1 MENRRLDTAMRMSVR
16 QRNYQRVRARALVRL
31 AKAHRE
37 EYRLYFEQEKLN
49 DHTQGKTWIDIHGNT
64 NSDMDTSTRSD
75 TNRGRDTPHQTRNQ
89 QRTGEL

>member
-1 MENRRLDTAMRMSVR
+1 MENRRLDTAIRMSVK

-37 EYRLYFEQEKLN
+37 EYRLYFEQEKLD

-64 NSDMDTSTRSD
+64 STSMDTHTRTD
-75 TNRGRDTPHQTRNQ
+75 TDRGGDTPHQTRNQ

>member
-64 NSDMDTSTRSD
+64 NSGMDTHTGTD
-75 TNRGRDTPHQTRNQ
+75 PDRGGDTPHQTRNQ

>member
-1 MENRRLDTAMRMSVR
+1 MENRRLDTAIRMSVR

-49 DHTQGKTWIDIHGNT
+49 DHTQGKTWLDIHGNT
-64 NSDMDTSTRSD
+64 NSDMDTNTGAD
-75 TNRGRDTPHQTRNQ
+75 TNRDRDTPNQTRNQ

>member
-37 EYRLYFEQEKLN
+37 EYRLYFEQEKLD

-64 NSDMDTSTRSD
+64 NSGMDTNTRAD
-75 TNRGRDTPHQTRNQ
+75 TSKGRDTSNQTSNQTRAGN
-89 QRTGEL
+89 L

>member
-1 MENRRLDTAMRMSVR
+1 MENRRLDTAIKMSVR
-16 QRNYQRVRARALVRL
+16 QRNYQRARGRALVRL

-49 DHTQGKTWIDIHGNT
+49 DHTQGKTWIVIHGNT
-64 NSDMDTSTRSD
+64 NSSMDTNTSTN
-75 TNRGRDTPHQTRNQ
+75 TNRGRDTPHQTRSQ

>member
-1 MENRRLDTAMRMSVR
+1 MENRRLATAVKMSVR
-16 QRNYQRVRARALVRL
+16 QRNYQRARGRALVKL

-64 NSDMDTSTRSD
+64 TSSVDTHTRTD
-75 TNRGRDTPHQTRNQ
+75 TNRSKTETTQTSNQ
-89 QRTGEL
+89 SRASNL